1 MTSDLRTY
9 LEDVDDLLIRVT
21 KEVDP
26 LTQLGALSSQSERPI
41 MFETLKGYHGWKIVD
56 RLHATREIQ
65 ALALH
70 TTPERFFQDV
80 SARMTQGKGESK
92 RAKDGPVKEVILT
105 GEDVDLLSL
114 PICYGS
120 EGDGGRYIGGA
131 MCVTKDP
138 DTGTQNQAYYRTHIK
153 GRNRA
158 TMGIGRR
165 EAWQTYLK
173 YEAQGKPMPIALVIG
188 HHPAYEIAGAYTGP
202 HGGFEEFELAAS
214 LLQEPVEF
222 VLCESV
228 DLRVPAYAE
237 IVIEGVIAPGVWEP
251 EGPYGEYTAY
261 YGTQEANV
269 LEVKAITMRKDAIY
283 RHLNTTR
290 FTDMHMLHIL
300 GDVRGRA
307 ALQQVFGAATILDVH
322 RPPSATFISVVQMVP
337 QYVGQAR
344 QVILAALGIF
354 GRSKVV
360 MVVDDDI
367 DIHDLRD
374 VMWALSCRINPATD
388 IITLDRMRGF
398 HLDVSTPQ
406 LDEPHRV
413 DLTGDENNGI
423 LGIDATKPPIRTPAQ
438 REKFTRARPMGDGK
452 VFLKDFL

>member
-1 MTSDLRTY
+1 MTSDLRTF
-9 LEDVDDLLIRVT
+9 LKDVGDQLTRVT

-26 LTQLGALSSQSERPI
+26 LTQLGALSSQSGGPI
-41 MFETLKGYHGWKIVD
+41 MFESLQGYDDWRVVD

-70 TTPERFFQDV
+70 TTTASFFEEI
-80 SARMTQGKGESK
+80 SSRMDRGKGESK
-92 RAKDGPVKEVILT
+92 TANDGPVKEVIVT

-114 PICYGS
+114 PVCYGS

-138 DTGTQNQAYYRTHIK
+138 DTGIQNQAYYRTQIK

-165 EAWQTYLK
+165 EGWRTYLE
-173 YEAQGKPMPIALVIG
+173 YEAQGEPMPMALVLG
-188 HHPAYEIAGAYTGP
+188 HHPAYEIAGAYTGQ
-202 HGGFEEFELAAS
+202 HEGFEEFELAAA

-222 VLCESV
+222 VPCESV
-228 DLRVPAYAE
+228 DLRVPAHAE
-237 IVIEGVIAPGVWEP
+237 IVIEGVLLPGVWES

-269 LEVKAITMRKDAIY
+269 LEVKAITRRKDAIY

-290 FTDMHMLHIL
+290 FTDMHMLHVLGEIQGRIL
-300 GDVRGRA
+300 
-307 ALQQVFGAATILDVH
+307 LQRIFGAATILDVH
-322 RPPSATFISVVQMVP
+322 RPPSATLTTIVQMVP
-337 QYVGQAR
+337 RYDGHSR
-344 QVILAALGIF
+344 QVMLAALGVLR
-354 GRSKVV
+354 RSKVV

-367 DIHDLRD
+367 DIHDLKD
-374 VMWALSCRINPATD
+374 IMWALSCRVNPAVD
-388 IITLDRMRGF
+388 IFTLDRMQGF

-413 DLTGDENNGI
+413 ELTGNENNGI
-423 LGIDATKPPIRTPAQ
+423 LGIDATKPPTRLQAE
-438 REKFTRARPMGDGK
+438 REKFTRARPMGDGE
-452 VFLKDFL
+452 VLLKDFI

>member
-1 MTSDLRTY
+1 MASDLRTY
-9 LEDVDDLLIRVT
+9 LNEIDDQLVRVT

-26 LTQLGALSSQSERPI
+26 LTQLGALSSQSEAPI
-41 MFETLKGYHGWKIVD
+41 IFENLKGYPGWMVVD
-56 RLHATREIQ
+56 RLHATRDLQ

-70 TTPERFFQDV
+70 TTTDRFFQDV
-80 SARMTQGKGESK
+80 SARMAQGKGES
-92 RAKDGPVKEVILT
+92 RMVRDGPVKEVILK

-120 EGDGGRYIGGA
+120 EGDAGRYIGAG

-153 GRNRA
+153 ERNRA
-158 TMGIGRR
+158 AIGIGRR
-165 EAWQTYLK
+165 EAWNTYLK
-173 YEAQGKPMPIALVIG
+173 YEARGEPMPIALVIG

-202 HGGFEEFELAAS
+202 HEGYEEFELASS

-222 VLCESV
+222 VPCETV
-228 DLRVPAYAE
+228 DLRVPAHAE
-237 IVIEGVIAPGVWEP
+237 IVIEGVLLPGVRQP

-261 YGTQEANV
+261 YGSQEANV
-269 LEVKAITMRKDAIY
+269 LEVRAITRRKDAIY

-290 FTDMHMLHIL
+290 FTDMHTLHIL
-300 GDVRGRA
+300 VDVGGRV
-307 ALQQVFGAATILDVH
+307 ALQRALSAATILDVH
-322 RPPSATFISVVQMVP
+322 HPSCAPLTSIVQMVP
-337 QYVGQAR
+337 RYQGQSR
-344 QVILAALGIF
+344 EVMLAALGIL
-354 GRSKVV
+354 RRTKVV

-367 DIHDLRD
+367 DIHDPQD
-374 VMWALSCRINPATD
+374 VMWALSCRVNPATD
-388 IITLDRMRGF
+388 IFTLDRMRGF
-398 HLDVSTPQ
+398 HLDLSTPQ

-423 LGIDATKPPIRTPAQ
+423 LGIDATKPPIRTPAA

-452 VFLKDFL
+452 VLLKDFL